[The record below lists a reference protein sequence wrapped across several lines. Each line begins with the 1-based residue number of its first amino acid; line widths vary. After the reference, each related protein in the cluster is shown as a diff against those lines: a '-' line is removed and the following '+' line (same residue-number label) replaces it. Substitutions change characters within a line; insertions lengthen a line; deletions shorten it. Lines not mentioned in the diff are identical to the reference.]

1 MFDFFRK
8 WFDRQK
14 QRENEYKSLQ
24 AKEDAE
30 NLIQVKE
37 YNRELWL
44 TYNGHLVCPMVMF
57 QETPIEV
64 ICKIRTYYIVRN
76 SPTPTQNTND

>member
-1 MFDFFRK
+1 MFNFLKK
-8 WFDRQK
+8 WLNNQK
-14 QRENEYKSLQ
+14 QKQNEFKELQ
-24 AKEDAE
+24 VKEDAE

-64 ICKIRTYYIVRN
+64 VCKIRTYYIVRN
-76 SPTPTQNTND
+76 SPTKNTNG

>member
-30 NLIQVKE
+30 NLIP
-37 YNRELWL
+37 NRGDL
-44 TYNGHLVCPMVMF
+44 
-57 QETPIEV
+57 
-64 ICKIRTYYIVRN
+64 
-76 SPTPTQNTND
+76 QNPNVLHCAQ

>member
-8 WFDRQK
+8 WYERRK
-14 QRENEYKSLQ
+14 QRDNEYKSLQ

-44 TYNGHLVCPMVMF
+44 TYNGHLVCPMAMF
-57 QETPIEV
+57 KDSAIEV
-64 ICKIRTYYIVRN
+64 VCKIRTHYIVRN
-76 SPTPTQNTND
+76 SPTLNTNG